1 MEQLAEMWM
10 TSELA
15 EPEVTAIETTLY
27 DLVEAINEEVGPEED
42 HLVSEIVLDL
52 LDRGRIRFLDPKGK
66 VEFLWPCQ

>member
-1 MEQLAEMWM
+1 MKQVAEMSI

-15 EPEVTAIETTLY
+15 EPGVTAIETTLF

-52 LDRGRIRFLDPKGK
+52 LDRGRIRFLNPKG
-66 VEFLWPCQ
+66 EIALFWFTE